1 MVPTEKQI
9 DGLKELIN
17 IGIGRAADVLNTML
31 NSQIHLNVPFM
42 RTLSA
47 DDFKKEMGKLGH
59 DPLAAVELGFR
70 GNFSGSAQLIFTAE
84 TASKL
89 VAALVDETVE
99 PEDFDTIR
107 AGTLSEIGNIVLNGV
122 MGSISNMLKFHLDYS
137 VPNYMEGD
145 VGSLLGESAL
155 LKEQTILLAKTR
167 FSVEELDIFGDIA
180 LFFGV
185 RIFSELLEAINH
197 VDRSS
202 E

>member
-1 MVPTEKQI
+1 MEPAERQI
-9 DGLKELIN
+9 EGLKELIN

-31 NSQIHLNVPFM
+31 NAHIHLKVPFIEV
-42 RTLSA
+42 LSTS
-47 DDFKKEMGKLGH
+47 DFKKEMEGLGQ

-89 VAALVDETVE
+89 VSTLVDETIE
-99 PEDFDTIR
+99 PDDIDTIR

-122 MGSISNMLKFHLDYS
+122 MGSISNMLKIHLNYS

-155 LKEQTILLAKTR
+155 LNEQTILLAKTR

-185 RIFSELLEAINH
+185 RVFSALLEAINH
-197 VDRSS
+197 VDQSV
-202 E
+202 